1 MCCVCGTVMFA
12 LMQNDNYELFD
23 VMICGK
29 QMMMNQRVKQ
39 PNLTMHLYYI
49 NLRLW
54 GTPSRLR
61 NVHVRTCF
69 KCGRKRILVHP
80 LPLCTL
86 FCEPHVV
93 CAIPFLS
100 NTFLRQWDVSEFPDD
115 QTRQRK
121 MQSAS
126 LANCMDL
133 NSNLLI
139 WGMSEVS
146 K

>member
-1 MCCVCGTVMFA
+1 MCVGQWCLRWCRMKIMSSSMWWFVANKWWWINVWSSQTSRC
-12 LMQNDNYELFD
+12 
-23 VMICGK
+23 II
-29 QMMMNQRVKQ
+29 
-39 PNLTMHLYYI
+39 YYI